1 MLTGF
6 EKLGYTIWRHLA
18 KGEFRMERK
27 AQARAARAAMSTAL
41 SAVMLLGGALG
52 AYAQDKT
59 EITFSYL
66 WGGAEGA
73 ALEQIITDFNAS
85 QDKIVVK
92 GVSSPD
98 MTKQLASMSS
108 AKGAFDISDNFASN
122 IASWSNQGILLPLD
136 EFGLDTS
143 DFPESIMKQLVVD
156 GTLYS
161 VPIATHNF
169 QLVYNKK
176 LLDEAGVTP
185 PTTTAELADAIK
197 KLTKVDAEG
206 NVTQLGLGL
215 TDISAGMKTLG
226 YAFGGDWNRDG
237 KPTPTDPNFIKG
249 VQFYYDNVVAPVTP
263 AAYNKFVAGFGPY
276 MSDQDSFKQ
285 GKIAMVF
292 EGEWRSKFN
301 TEAGMD
307 WGVVPVPGETPELLG
322 STWADVSTLFI
333 PTNTPNKEAAGEFL
347 KYLISPPAMEKFS
360 HVLANLPGRLSLVDS
375 ATYDDLPNFKVWL
388 DALKNPNTHGLPP
401 ALYMAEYN
409 ADLASAFDSVLQGA
423 QTPEAALQAVA
434 DRTGSYSQ

>member
-1 MLTGF
+1 
-6 EKLGYTIWRHLA
+6 
-18 KGEFRMERK
+18 MER
-27 AQARAARAAMSTAL
+27 RALGRVAHGAMAAAL
-41 SAVMLLGGALG
+41 GAVVMLGGSLG

-73 ALEQIITDFNAS
+73 ALEQLISDFNAS

-108 AKGAFDISDNFASN
+108 GKGAFDISDNFASN
-122 IASWSNQGILLPLD
+122 IASWSNQGVLLPLD
-136 EFGLDTS
+136 EFKLDTS
-143 DFPESIMKQLVVD
+143 DFPGSVMKQLIVD
-156 GTLYS
+156 GHLYS

-169 QLVYNKK
+169 QLIYNKK
-176 LLDEAGVTP
+176 LLDEAGVKP
-185 PTTTAELADAIK
+185 PTTMDELAAAIK
-197 KLTKVDAEG
+197 KLTKVDASG

-215 TDISAGMKTLG
+215 TDVSAGLKTLG

-237 KPTPTDPNFIKG
+237 KPTPTDPGFVKG

-276 MSDQDSFKQ
+276 MSDQDSFAQ

-292 EGEWRSKFN
+292 DGEWRSKFN
-301 TEAGMD
+301 TAAKMD
-307 WGVVPVPGETPELLG
+307 WGVVPVPGETPNLLG
-322 STWADVSTLFI
+322 STWVDVSTLFI
-333 PTNTPNKEAAGEFL
+333 PANTQHKAEAAQFL
-347 KYLISPPAMEKFS
+347 QYMISPPAMEKFS
-360 HVLANLPGRLSLVDS
+360 HVLANLPGRLSLIDS
-375 ATYDDLPNFKVWL
+375 ATYNDLPNFKVWL

-401 ALYMAEYN
+401 ALYMSEYN
-409 ADLASAFDSVLQGA
+409 ADLASAFDSVLQGSA
-423 QTPEAALQAVA
+423 TPQAALQAVA
-434 DRTGSYSQ
+434 DRTGSYQQ

>member
-1 MLTGF
+1 MQ
-6 EKLGYTIWRHLA
+6 
-18 KGEFRMERK
+18 MEWK
-27 AQARAARAAMSTAL
+27 AHGRAARAAMTTAL
-41 SAVMLLGGALG
+41 GVVMMFGGVLG
-52 AYAQDKT
+52 ANAQDKT

-66 WGGAEGA
+66 WGGAEGR
-73 ALEQIITDFNAS
+73 ALEQIIADFNGS

-108 AKGAFDISDNFASN
+108 ARGAFDISDNFASN
-122 IASWSNQGILLPLD
+122 IASWANQGILLPLN
-136 EFGLDTS
+136 EFNIDTS
-143 DFPESIMKQLVVD
+143 DFPESVMKQLIVD
-156 GTLYS
+156 GQLYS

-169 QLVYNKK
+169 QLIYNKK

-185 PTTTAELADAIK
+185 PTTMDELADAIK
-197 KLTKVDAEG
+197 KLTKVDGSG

-215 TDISAGMKTLG
+215 TDVSAGLKTLG

-237 KPTPTDPNFIKG
+237 KPTPDDPNFIKG

-263 AAYNKFVAGFGPY
+263 AAYNRFIAGFGPY
-276 MSDQDSFKQ
+276 MSDQDSFKT
-285 GKIAMVF
+285 GKIAMVID
-292 EGEWRSKFN
+292 GEWRSKFN

-307 WGVVPVPGETPELLG
+307 WGVVPVPGATPELLG
-322 STWADVSTLFI
+322 STWVDVSTIFI
-333 PTNTPNKEAAGEFL
+333 PTNSPNKEAAAEFL

-360 HVLANLPGRLSLVDS
+360 HVLANLPGRLSLIES

-388 DALKNPNTHGLPP
+388 DALKSPNTHGLPP

-434 DRTGSYSQ
+434 DRTSSYTQ

>member
-1 MLTGF
+1 
-6 EKLGYTIWRHLA
+6 
-18 KGEFRMERK
+18 MERK
-27 AQARAARAAMSTAL
+27 ALGHAAKAAMSTAFGV
-41 SAVMLLGGALG
+41 VMMFGGALG

-122 IASWSNQGILLPLD
+122 IASWSNQGILLPLN
-136 EFGLDTS
+136 EFNIDTS
-143 DFPESIMKQLVVD
+143 DFPESAMQQLVVD
-156 GTLYS
+156 GQIYS
-161 VPIATHNF
+161 LPIATHNF

-185 PTTTAELADAIK
+185 PTSIAELADAIK

-215 TDISAGMKTLG
+215 TDISAGLKTLG
-226 YAFGGDWNRDG
+226 YAHGGDWTRDG
-237 KPTPTDPNFIKG
+237 KPTPTDPGFVAA
-249 VQFYYDNVVAPVTP
+249 VQFFYDNVVAPVTP

-276 MSDQDSFKQ
+276 MSEQDSFAQ

-292 EGEWRSKFN
+292 EGEWRAKFN
-301 TEAGMD
+301 TDAGME
-307 WGVVPVPGETPELLG
+307 WGVVQVPGLTPELNG
-322 STWADVSTLFI
+322 STWTDVSTMFI
-333 PTNTPNKEAAGEFL
+333 PTNTGNKEAAAEFL
-347 KYLISPPAMEKFS
+347 QYLLSPPAMEKFS
-360 HVLANLPGRLSLVDS
+360 LVLANLPGRLSLVDS
-375 ATYDDLPNFKVWL
+375 AAYDGIPNFKVWL
-388 DALKNPNTHGLPP
+388 DAMKNPNNHGLPP

-409 ADLASAFDSVLQGA
+409 ADLASAFDSVLQGSA
-423 QTPEAALQAVA
+423 TPEAALQAVA
-434 DRTGSYSQ
+434 DRTGSYQQ

>member
-1 MLTGF
+1 
-6 EKLGYTIWRHLA
+6 
-18 KGEFRMERK
+18 MERI
-27 AQARAARAAMSTAL
+27 AQRRVARAAAATAL
-41 SAVMLLGGALG
+41 SAAMMFGGVFG
-52 AYAQDKT
+52 AQAQDKT

-122 IASWSNQGILLPLD
+122 IASWSNQGILLPLN
-136 EFGLDTS
+136 EFNIDTS
-143 DFPESIMKQLVVD
+143 DFPESAMQQLIVD
-156 GTLYS
+156 GQIYS
-161 VPIATHNF
+161 LPIATHNF

-185 PTTTAELADAIK
+185 PTSIAELADAIK

-215 TDISAGMKTLG
+215 TDISAGLKTLG
-226 YAFGGDWNRDG
+226 YAHGGDWNRG
-237 KPTPTDPNFIKG
+237 GQATPTDPDFVKG

-276 MSDQDSFKQ
+276 MSDQDSFAQ

-292 EGEWRSKFN
+292 EGEWRAKFN
-301 TEAGMD
+301 TEAGME
-307 WGVVPVPGETPELLG
+307 WGVVQVPGLTPELNG

-333 PTNTPNKEAAGEFL
+333 PTNSPNKEAAAEFL
-347 KYLISPPAMEKFS
+347 KYLLSPPAMEKFS
-360 HVLANLPGRLSLVDS
+360 LVLANLPGRLSLIDS
-375 ATYDDLPNFKVWL
+375 PSYNDIPNFKVWL
-388 DALKNPNTHGLPP
+388 DALKSPNTHGLPP

-409 ADLASAFDSVLQGA
+409 ADLASAFDSVLQGSA
-423 QTPEAALQAVA
+423 TPEAALQAVA
-434 DRTGSYSQ
+434 DRTSSYSK

>member
-1 MLTGF
+1 
-6 EKLGYTIWRHLA
+6 
-18 KGEFRMERK
+18 MERK
-27 AQARAARAAMSTAL
+27 ALGHAARAAMATAFGV
-41 SAVMLLGGALG
+41 VMTFGGAL
-52 AYAQDKT
+52 AANAQDKT

-73 ALEQIITDFNAS
+73 ALEQIVADFNAS

-108 AKGAFDISDNFASN
+108 AKGAFDVSDNFASN

-136 EFGLDTS
+136 ELGIDTS
-143 DFPESIMKQLVVD
+143 DFPESIMKQLIVD

-185 PTTTAELADAIK
+185 PTSMAELADAIK
-197 KLTKVDAEG
+197 KLTKVDASG

-237 KPTPTDPNFIKG
+237 KPTPTDPNFVKG

-276 MSDQDSFKQ
+276 MSDQDSFAQ

-292 EGEWRSKFN
+292 EGEWRAKFN

-307 WGVVPVPGETPELLG
+307 WGVVPVPGETPELNG
-322 STWADVSTLFI
+322 STWADVSTIFI
-333 PTNTPNKEAAGEFL
+333 PTNTQNKEAAGEFV
-347 KYLISPPAMEKFS
+347 KYLISPPVMEKFS

-375 ATYDDLPNFKVWL
+375 ATYDDIPNFKVWL

-409 ADLASAFDSVLQGA
+409 ADLASAFDSVLQGSA
-423 QTPEAALQAVA
+423 TPEAALQAVA
-434 DRTGSYSQ
+434 DRTGSYQQ

>member
-1 MLTGF
+1 
-6 EKLGYTIWRHLA
+6 
-18 KGEFRMERK
+18 MERI
-27 AQARAARAAMSTAL
+27 AQRRVARAAAATAL
-41 SAVMLLGGALG
+41 SAAMMFGGVFG
-52 AYAQDKT
+52 AQAQDKT

-122 IASWSNQGILLPLD
+122 IASWSNQGILLPLN
-136 EFGLDTS
+136 EFNIDTS
-143 DFPESIMKQLVVD
+143 DFPESAMQQLIVD
-156 GTLYS
+156 GQIYS
-161 VPIATHNF
+161 LPIATHNF

-185 PTTTAELADAIK
+185 PTSMAELADAIK

-215 TDISAGMKTLG
+215 TDISAGLKTLG
-226 YAFGGDWNRDG
+226 YAHGGDWNRG
-237 KPTPTDPNFIKG
+237 GQATPTDPDFVKG

-276 MSDQDSFKQ
+276 MSDQDSFAQ

-292 EGEWRSKFN
+292 EGEWRAKFN
-301 TEAGMD
+301 TEAGME
-307 WGVVPVPGETPELLG
+307 WGVVQVPGLTPELNG

-333 PTNTPNKEAAGEFL
+333 PTNSPNKEAAAEFL
-347 KYLISPPAMEKFS
+347 KYLLSPPAMEKFS
-360 HVLANLPGRLSLVDS
+360 LVLANLPGRLSLIDS
-375 ATYDDLPNFKVWL
+375 PSYNDIPNFKVWL
-388 DALKNPNTHGLPP
+388 DALKSPNTHGLPP

-409 ADLASAFDSVLQGA
+409 ADLASAFDSVLQGSA
-423 QTPEAALQAVA
+423 TPEAALQAVA
-434 DRTGSYSQ
+434 DRTSSYSK

>member
-1 MLTGF
+1 
-6 EKLGYTIWRHLA
+6 
-18 KGEFRMERK
+18 MERK
-27 AQARAARAAMSTAL
+27 AQGRAARAAMATAFGVVMMFGGAL
-41 SAVMLLGGALG
+41 SA
-52 AYAQDKT
+52 YAQEKT

-185 PTTTAELADAIK
+185 PTTTAELAEAIK
-197 KLTKVDAEG
+197 KLTKVDASG

-292 EGEWRSKFN
+292 EGEWRAKFN
-301 TEAGMD
+301 TEAGLD
-307 WGVVPVPGETPELLG
+307 WGVVQVPGETPELLG

-333 PTNTPNKEAAGEFL
+333 PTNTQNKEAAGEFL

-375 ATYDDLPNFKVWL
+375 ATYDDIPNFKVWL

-423 QTPEAALQAVA
+423 QTPEAALQGVA

>member
-1 MLTGF
+1 
-6 EKLGYTIWRHLA
+6 
-18 KGEFRMERK
+18 MERK
-27 AQARAARAAMSTAL
+27 AQARAAHAAMSTAL
-41 SAVMLLGGALG
+41 GAIMMFGAAAG

-185 PTTTAELADAIK
+185 PTSMAELADAIK

-215 TDISAGMKTLG
+215 TDISAGLKTLG
-226 YAFGGDWNRDG
+226 YAHGGDWNRDG
-237 KPTPTDPNFIKG
+237 KPTPTDPGFVEG
-249 VQFYYDNVVAPVTP
+249 VKFYFDNVVAPVTP

-276 MSDQDSFKQ
+276 MSEQDSFKQ

-307 WGVVPVPGETPELLG
+307 WGVVQVPGKTPELNG
-322 STWADVSTLFI
+322 STWADVSTIFI
-333 PTNTPNKEAAGEFL
+333 PTNTKNKEAAGEFL

>member
-1 MLTGF
+1 
-6 EKLGYTIWRHLA
+6 
-18 KGEFRMERK
+18 MERK
-27 AQARAARAAMSTAL
+27 AQAQAARAAMSTAL
-41 SAVMLLGGALG
+41 GAVMLFGAAAG

-73 ALEQIITDFNAS
+73 ALEQIIADFNAS

-185 PTTTAELADAIK
+185 PTSMAELADAIK

-215 TDISAGMKTLG
+215 TDISAGLKTLG
-226 YAFGGDWNRDG
+226 YAHGGDWNRDG
-237 KPTPTDPNFIKG
+237 KPTPTDANFIKG

-276 MSDQDSFKQ
+276 MSD
-285 GKIAMVF
+285 AT
-292 EGEWRSKFN
+292 RSSRARSPWCSK
-301 TEAGMD
+301 ASGAPSSIPK
-307 WGVVPVPGETPELLG
+307 PVWTGAWCRCRVRPRNCSVRPGLT
-322 STWADVSTLFI
+322 SRRSSSR
-333 PTNTPNKEAAGEFL
+333 PTRRTRK
-347 KYLISPPAMEKFS
+347 
-360 HVLANLPGRLSLVDS
+360 R
-375 ATYDDLPNFKVWL
+375 
-388 DALKNPNTHGLPP
+388 
-401 ALYMAEYN
+401 
-409 ADLASAFDSVLQGA
+409 LASS
-423 QTPEAALQAVA
+423 
-434 DRTGSYSQ
+434 

>member
-1 MLTGF
+1 
-6 EKLGYTIWRHLA
+6 
-18 KGEFRMERK
+18 MERK
-27 AQARAARAAMSTAL
+27 ALTSVAQGAMATAL
-41 SAVMLLGGALG
+41 GVVMMFGGSLA

-73 ALEQIITDFNAS
+73 ALEQIIADFNAS

-122 IASWSNQGILLPLD
+122 IASWSNQGILMPLD
-136 EFGLDTS
+136 EFGFDTS

-185 PTTTAELADAIK
+185 PTSMAELADAIK
-197 KLTKVDAEG
+197 KLTKVDASG

-215 TDISAGMKTLG
+215 TDVSAGLKTLG

-237 KPTPTDPNFIKG
+237 KPTPTDEGFVKG

-276 MSDQDSFKQ
+276 MSDQDSFAQ

-292 EGEWRSKFN
+292 EGEWRAKFN

-307 WGVVPVPGETPELLG
+307 WGVVPVPGETPELTG

-333 PTNTPNKEAAGEFL
+333 PTNTQHKAEAAEFL

-375 ATYDDLPNFKVWL
+375 ATYDDIPNFKVWL

-401 ALYMAEYN
+401 ALYMSEYN
-409 ADLASAFDSVLQGA
+409 ADLASAFDSVLQGSA
-423 QTPEAALQAVA
+423 TPADALKAVA
-434 DRTGSYSQ
+434 DRTGSYQQ

>member
-1 MLTGF
+1 
-6 EKLGYTIWRHLA
+6 
-18 KGEFRMERK
+18 MERK
-27 AQARAARAAMSTAL
+27 AHGRAARAAMATAFG
-41 SAVMLLGGALG
+41 AVMMFSGVLG

-66 WGGAEGA
+66 WGGAEGQ
-73 ALEQIITDFNAS
+73 ALEQIVADFNAS

-108 AKGAFDISDNFASN
+108 SKGAFDISDNFASN
-122 IASWSNQGILLPLD
+122 IASWANQGILQPLND
-136 EFGLDTS
+136 FNIDTA
-143 DFPESIMKQLVVD
+143 DFPESVMQQLVVD
-156 GTLYS
+156 GQLYS

-169 QLVYNKK
+169 QLIYNKK

-185 PTTTAELADAIK
+185 PTTMAELADAIK
-197 KLTKVDAEG
+197 KLTKVDASG

-215 TDISAGMKTLG
+215 TDVSAGLKTLG

-237 KPTPTDPNFIKG
+237 KPTPTDENFIKG

-276 MSDQDSFKQ
+276 MSDQDSFKM

-292 EGEWRSKFN
+292 DGEWRSKFN

-322 STWADVSTLFI
+322 STWVDVSTIFI
-333 PTNTPNKEAAGEFL
+333 PTNSPNKEAAAEFL

-360 HVLANLPGRLSLVDS
+360 HVLANLPGRLSLTES

-388 DALKNPNTHGLPP
+388 DALKSPNTHGLPP

-409 ADLASAFDSVLQGA
+409 ADLASAFDAVLQGS
-423 QTPEAALQAVA
+423 QTPADALKAVA
-434 DRTGSYSQ
+434 DRTSSYTQ

>member
-1 MLTGF
+1 
-6 EKLGYTIWRHLA
+6 
-18 KGEFRMERK
+18 MERN

-52 AYAQDKT
+52 AQAQDKT

>member
-1 MLTGF
+1 
-6 EKLGYTIWRHLA
+6 
-18 KGEFRMERK
+18 MERK
-27 AQARAARAAMSTAL
+27 ALGHAARAAMSTAFGV
-41 SAVMLLGGALG
+41 VMMFGGALG

-156 GTLYS
+156 GVLYS

-215 TDISAGMKTLG
+215 TDISAGLKTLG

-237 KPTPTDPNFIKG
+237 KPTPTDPNFVKG
-249 VQFYYDNVVAPVTP
+249 VQFYYDNVVASVTP

-276 MSDQDSFKQ
+276 MSDQDSFAQ

-292 EGEWRSKFN
+292 EGEWRAKFN
-301 TEAGMD
+301 TDAGMD
-307 WGVVPVPGETPELLG
+307 WGVVQVPGETPELLG
-322 STWADVSTLFI
+322 STWADVSTIFI
-333 PTNTPNKEAAGEFL
+333 PTNTQNKEAAGEFL

-375 ATYDDLPNFKVWL
+375 ATYDDIPNFKVWL

-409 ADLASAFDSVLQGA
+409 ADLASAFDSVLQGSA
-423 QTPEAALQAVA
+423 TPEAALQGVA
-434 DRTGSYSQ
+434 DRVGSYQQ

>member
-1 MLTGF
+1 
-6 EKLGYTIWRHLA
+6 
-18 KGEFRMERK
+18 MERI
-27 AQARAARAAMSTAL
+27 AQRRVARAAAATAL
-41 SAVMLLGGALG
+41 SAAMMFGGVFG
-52 AYAQDKT
+52 AQAQDKT

-122 IASWSNQGILLPLD
+122 IASWSNQGILLPLN
-136 EFGLDTS
+136 EFNIDTS
-143 DFPESIMKQLVVD
+143 DFPESAMQQLIVD
-156 GTLYS
+156 GQIYS
-161 VPIATHNF
+161 LPIATHNF

-185 PTTTAELADAIK
+185 PTSMAELADAIK

-215 TDISAGMKTLG
+215 TDISAGLKTLG
-226 YAFGGDWNRDG
+226 YAHGGDWNRG
-237 KPTPTDPNFIKG
+237 GQPTPTDPDFVKG

-276 MSDQDSFKQ
+276 MSDQDSFAQ

-292 EGEWRSKFN
+292 EGEWRAKFN
-301 TEAGMD
+301 TEAGME
-307 WGVVPVPGETPELLG
+307 WGVVQVPGLTPELNG

-333 PTNTPNKEAAGEFL
+333 PTNSPNKEAAAEFL
-347 KYLISPPAMEKFS
+347 KYLLSPPAMEKFS
-360 HVLANLPGRLSLVDS
+360 LVLANLPGRLSLIDS
-375 ATYDDLPNFKVWL
+375 PSYNDIPNFKVWL
-388 DALKNPNTHGLPP
+388 DALKSPNTHGLPP

-409 ADLASAFDSVLQGA
+409 ADLASAFDSVLQGSA
-423 QTPEAALQAVA
+423 TPEAALQAVA
-434 DRTGSYSQ
+434 DRTSSYSK